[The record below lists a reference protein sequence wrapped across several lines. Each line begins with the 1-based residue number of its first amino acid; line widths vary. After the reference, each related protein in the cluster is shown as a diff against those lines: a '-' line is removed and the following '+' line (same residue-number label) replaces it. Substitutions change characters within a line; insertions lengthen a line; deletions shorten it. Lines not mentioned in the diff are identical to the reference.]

1 MKIGFQ
7 VYKGTQILEKTSQ
20 PRISPILG
28 LFVAVLAASTS
39 SIFIRYAQ
47 TEAPSLAI
55 AAWRLCLASLILVP
69 LAFLRNRE
77 EIRRLERN
85 SLGLLVLSG
94 IFLCFHFASWITSLE
109 FTTVPSSVVL
119 VTTSP
124 LWVAVLSPVVLRER
138 LPVIVWI
145 GLAVALVGGTIV
157 GGGQACQI
165 SSAGLD
171 CSGFQGFLHGKALFG
186 NFLALVG
193 AWCGAGYLLVGRWVR
208 PTLSLLS
215 YTAIV
220 YGIAAVGLVILV
232 LINHTPLFGYQ
243 PVTYLW
249 FVLLALIPQLIGHS
263 TYNWALRYLSAAY
276 VSIALLGEPIG
287 TTILALFLLKEAPT
301 ILEIVGGILTL
312 LGIYIASRITS
323 SS

>member
-1 MKIGFQ
+1 
-7 VYKGTQILEKTSQ
+7 LDKTLQ

-39 SIFIRYAQ
+39 SIFIRFAQ

-55 AAWRLCLASLILVP
+55 AAWRLCFASMVLVP
-69 LAFLRNRE
+69 MAIARNRA
-77 EIRRLERN
+77 EI
-85 SLGLLVLSG
+85 GLLKPGSLALLALSG

-109 FTTVPSSVVL
+109 YTTVPSSVVL

-124 LWVAVLSPVVLRER
+124 LWVAVLSPLVLRER
-138 LPVIVWI
+138 LPGVVWI
-145 GLAVALVGGTIV
+145 GLTIALLGGTIV

-165 SSAGLD
+165 GQTGID
-171 CSGFQGFLHGKALFG
+171 CSGFQNFLNGRPLFG

-220 YGIAAVGLVILV
+220 YGIAAVGLVILALV
-232 LINHTPLFGYQ
+232 THTQLFGFQ
-243 PVTYLW
+243 PVTFIW

-287 TTILALFLLKEAPT
+287 TSILALLLLKESPT

-312 LGIYIASRITS
+312 IGIFIASRVNS
-323 SS
+323 SR